1 MKLDAGAER
10 HHYSMFNVGRSMFS
24 LFDVHLSNQP
34 RKDGNSNTFNR
45 INKESTME
53 AMKIMLVD
61 DEERFL
67 STTQKLLH
75 KKGIDA
81 VTATSGAQALEL
93 LNHKYIQVVI
103 LDVKMP
109 GMDGNETL
117 KEIKR
122 RFPLVEVI
130 MLTGHATVESAIDG
144 LKSGATDYLM
154 KPTEIDDL
162 IAKAREA
169 FRKRL
174 LLEEKILMAQSRQY
188 MKSPREILKQAE
200 KPER

>member
-1 MKLDAGAER
+1 
-10 HHYSMFNVGRSMFS
+10 
-24 LFDVHLSNQP
+24 
-34 RKDGNSNTFNR
+34 
-45 INKESTME
+45 ME
-53 AMKIMLVD
+53 GMKIMLVD

-67 STTQKLLH
+67 STTQKLLT
-75 KKGIDA
+75 KKGIDV
-81 VTATSGAQALEL
+81 VTAASGAEALET
-93 LNHKYIQVVI
+93 LNHKYIHVVI

-117 KEIKR
+117 KKIKR
-122 RFPLVEVI
+122 QFPLVEVI

-174 LLEEKILMAQSRQY
+174 ALEEKILMAQSRKY
-188 MKSPREILKQAE
+188 MKSPREILKEAE
-200 KPER
+200 KPGQ